1 MPGQWAV
8 CAVRVVGEMGPAVG
22 LDPARSFDDAVA
34 LCSQD
39 RALLRSTAIPERRH
53 AMPAGLAN
61 ESWDVGKK
69 IMRQS
74 DEIVQFPAERSLI
87 SSTRIPN
94 FRQYLKFGMYL
105 GAG

>member
-69 IMRQS
+69 I
-74 DEIVQFPAERSLI
+74 I
-87 SSTRIPN
+87 
-94 FRQYLKFGMYL
+94 KL
-105 GAG
+105 GPIRRR